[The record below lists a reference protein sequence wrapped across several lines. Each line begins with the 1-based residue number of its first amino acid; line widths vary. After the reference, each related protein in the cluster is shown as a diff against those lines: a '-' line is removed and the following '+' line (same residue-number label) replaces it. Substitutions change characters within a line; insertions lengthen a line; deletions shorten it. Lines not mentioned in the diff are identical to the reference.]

1 MTEPNRKTRHIVFDK
16 WQFDI
21 EEYETAGTVDVD
33 GKKTA
38 VGKGFV
44 PNGGIVLKNV
54 YHGGYRLA
62 YDMGIVGVWV
72 YPGKKAR
79 EETGVTEPKY
89 LRLGAP
95 DFRQLNEK
103 DNFIAKT
110 QMPFEVATLAFDFSK
125 AANNAQVPY
134 KPPTKAVDKMP
145 YNFKNVFSN
154 SIKGQLKVK
163 WVTRYPVFGTNSGSL
178 FLTQKILFTDY
189 SAEPAHEPSGG
200 LTATRLHPFIEVHY
214 PNKDDGYVE
223 SIRLDY
229 RLYLGLDMAYGL
241 IKTKSARKIP
251 IEHGDYSDEPAY
263 DYGYGRMPLKGI
275 KSNQAGLF
283 RDDDSISPVN
293 VDASPG
299 NTYIYPKMG
308 AADTVFSA
316 AEKPIKYEV
325 IGNGLIEPKEKK
337 TLWDNIHWWGSNG
350 GTKTLPSTPGAFHA
364 THIHWRWG
372 VDLQKQH
379 YKINKLYPY
388 YAGED
393 QFVGEGKGGVL
404 TDPRIDL
411 QKIEFAIVKNENLPE
426 KVYVSNT
433 ENHGTAKFEDFFKA
447 KRGEK
452 PTKVEN
458 GNDLVLYYSVS
469 VDVANSSSKK
479 LPQNSPFEGVFF
491 IHGLFFA
498 HEREPGFLN
507 STGAKRSFYKNP
519 DESGV
524 KQDWNRN
531 PKFL

>member
-1 MTEPNRKTRHIVFDK
+1 MVEPKRKTRHIVFDK

-110 QMPFEVATLAFDFSK
+110 QIPFEVATEVFDFSK

-154 SIKGQLKVK
+154 SIKGQLKVR
-163 WVTRYPVFGTNSGSL
+163 WVSRYPVFGEDSSSL
-178 FLTQKILFTDY
+178 FITQKILFTDY
-189 SAEPAHEPSGG
+189 SSEPAHEPSGG
-200 LTATRLHPFIEVHY
+200 LTATRLHPLIEVHY

-223 SIRLDY
+223 SIRVDY
-229 RLYLGLDMAYGL
+229 RLYLGLDMAYADM
-241 IKTKSARKIP
+241 KTKSTRKIP
-251 IEHGDYSDEPAY
+251 IEHGGYSDEPSY
-263 DYGYGRMPLKGI
+263 NYNFGRIPLKGI
-275 KSNQAGLF
+275 KSNQVGIFTDDNLGL
-283 RDDDSISPVN
+283 PVN
-293 VDASPG
+293 LRIRPFLPV
-299 NTYIYPKMG
+299 TPKSG
-308 AADTVFSA
+308 SADTVFIS

-325 IGNGLIEPKEKK
+325 IANGLIKQGEKK
-337 TLWDNIHWWGSNG
+337 TYWDNIHWWGSNG
-350 GTKTLPSTPGAFHA
+350 GSKILPSTPGAFHA

-372 VDLQKQH
+372 ENLQLGLAPVPH
-379 YKINKLYPY
+379 G
-388 YAGED
+388 GEP
-393 QFVGEGKGGVL
+393 QFKGEGKGGIL
-404 TDPRIDL
+404 TDPRVDL
-411 QKIEFAIVKNENLPE
+411 QKIEFAVVKNKNLPE
-426 KVYVSNT
+426 KVYVSNP
-433 ENHGTAKFEDFFKA
+433 EDHGTAKFEDFFKA

-458 GNDLVLYYSVS
+458 GDDLVLYYSVS
-469 VDVANSSSKK
+469 IDIANPTTKK
-479 LPQNSPFEGVFF
+479 LPQNSPFEGIFF

-519 DESGV
+519 DEGGV